1 MNVYFSCIAGV
12 GIGPLAEIAKDAG
25 YEVAGSDLAD
35 SLITKE
41 LQAKGIP
48 ITKNQDGSFL
58 KARHAEKPID
68 WFVYSSALKEDSPE
82 LVMARKLGIKTSKRD
97 GFLPIFIRDN
107 HLKLIA
113 VAGTHGKTTTTSML
127 VYTFQKLGLPVS
139 YSIGTTL
146 SFGPSGKYDPNSE
159 YFIYECDEYDRNFLN
174 YEPYLS
180 LIPSVDYDHPDIYPT
195 QQDYN
200 DAFRQFAI
208 SSQQIITWEDQ
219 PSEIFDNLANV
230 TLLKTDE
237 IDQSSRLSGEHN
249 RRNAALVKA
258 TLKRLGIN
266 KNVDEILANF
276 PGSDRRFEKLAE
288 HIYSDYGHHPVEIAA
303 TLQMAH
309 ELSNKVALIYQPHQ
323 NSRQYQIR
331 DQYDDQVFKY
341 ADKIYWVPTYLTRED
356 PSLAILTPKD
366 LAKNINDKTKLIVS
380 NLDEKLWVDIN
391 DDIDNGY
398 LALFMGAGTIDNWLR
413 STLANKKY

>member
-41 LQAKGIP
+41 LIAKGIP

-58 KARHAEKPID
+58 KARHEEKPID

-82 LVMARKLGIKTSKRD
+82 LVMARKLGIRTSKRD
-97 GFLPIFIRDN
+97 GFLPVFIRDN

-127 VYTFQKLGLPVS
+127 VYTFQRLGIPVS

-146 SFGPSGKYDPNSE
+146 SFGPSGKYNPASE

-174 YEPYLS
+174 YEPFLS

-195 QQDYN
+195 QKDYLE
-200 DAFRQFAI
+200 AFRQFAI
-208 SSQQIITWEDQ
+208 SSQQIIAWEDQ
-219 PSEIFDNLANV
+219 PTEIYENLSNV
-230 TLLKTDE
+230 TLLKASE
-237 IDQSSRLSGEHN
+237 VDQSSQLAGEHN
-249 RRNAALVKA
+249 RRNATLVKA
-258 TLKRLGIN
+258 TLRRIGITE
-266 KNVDEILANF
+266 NVDDILSKF
-276 PGSDRRFEKLAE
+276 PGSDRRFEKLAD
-288 HIYSDYGHHPVEIAA
+288 HIYSDYGHHPIEIAA

-309 ELSNKVALIYQPHQ
+309 ELSDHVILIYQPHQ
-323 NSRQYQIR
+323 NSRQYQIFE
-331 DQYDDQVFKY
+331 QYDDQLFKY
-341 ADKIYWVPTYLTRED
+341 ADKVYWVPTYLTRED
-356 PSLAILTPKD
+356 PSLKTLTPSD
-366 LAKNINDKTKLIVS
+366 LTEKIIDKTKLVIS
-380 NLDEKLWVDIN
+380 NLDEKLWKSVENDIN
-391 DDIDNGY
+391 NGC
-398 LALFMGAGTIDNWLR
+398 LALFMGAGTIDDWLR
-413 STLANKKY
+413 SKLSEEK

>member
-41 LQAKGIP
+41 LIAKGIP

-58 KARHAEKPID
+58 KARHEEKPID

-82 LVMARKLGIKTSKRD
+82 LVMARKLGIRTSKRD
-97 GFLPIFIRDN
+97 GFLPVFIRDN

-127 VYTFQKLGLPVS
+127 VYTFQQLDIPVS

-146 SFGPSGKYDPNSE
+146 SFGPSGKYNPASE

-174 YEPYLS
+174 YEPFLS

-195 QQDYN
+195 QKDYLE
-200 DAFRQFAI
+200 AFRQFAI
-208 SSQQIITWEDQ
+208 SSQQIIAWEDQ
-219 PSEIFDNLANV
+219 PTEIYENLSNV
-230 TLLKTDE
+230 TLLKASE
-237 IDQSSRLSGEHN
+237 VDQSSQLAGEHN
-249 RRNAALVKA
+249 RRNATLVKA
-258 TLKRLGIN
+258 ALRRIGITE
-266 KNVDEILANF
+266 NVDDILSKF
-276 PGSDRRFEKLAE
+276 PGSDRRFEKLAD
-288 HIYSDYGHHPVEIAA
+288 HIYSDYGHHPIEIAA

-309 ELSNKVALIYQPHQ
+309 ELSDHVILIYQPHQ
-323 NSRQYQIR
+323 NSRQYQIFE
-331 DQYDDQVFKY
+331 QYDDQLFKY
-341 ADKIYWVPTYLTRED
+341 ADKVYWVPTYLTRED
-356 PSLAILTPKD
+356 PNLKILSPND
-366 LAKNINDKTKLIVS
+366 LTKNIVDKTKLFIS
-380 NLDEKLWVDIN
+380 NLDEKLWKNINNDIN
-391 DDIDNGY
+391 NGC
-398 LALFMGAGTIDNWLR
+398 LALFMGAGTIDDWLR
-413 STLANKKY
+413 SKLSEEK

>member
-41 LQAKGIP
+41 LVAKGIP

-58 KARHAEKPID
+58 KARHEEKPID

-97 GFLPIFIRDN
+97 GFLPVFIRDN

-113 VAGTHGKTTTTSML
+113 IAGTHGKTTTTSML
-127 VYTFQKLGLPVS
+127 VYTFQQLGLPVS

-195 QQDYN
+195 QKDYL
-200 DAFRQFAI
+200 DAFHQFAI
-208 SSQQIITWEDQ
+208 NSQQIIAWEDQ
-219 PSEIFDNLANV
+219 PSEIYKNLANI
-230 TLLKTDE
+230 TLLKTSE
-237 IDQSSRLSGEHN
+237 IDIFSRLAGEHN
-249 RRNAALVKA
+249 RRNATLVKA
-258 TLKRLGIN
+258 ALKRLDIN
-266 KNVDEILANF
+266 ENIDEILANF

-309 ELSNKVALIYQPHQ
+309 ELSDRIVLVYQPHQ

-331 DQYDDQVFKY
+331 SQYDDKLFKY
-341 ADKIYWVPTYLTRED
+341 ANKIYWVPTYLTREN
-356 PSLAILTPKD
+356 PNLATLTPND
-366 LAKNINDKTKLIVS
+366 LAENITDKTKLIFS
-380 NLDEKLWVDIN
+380 NLDEGLWKNIS
-391 DDIDNGY
+391 DDVAKGY
-398 LALFMGAGTIDNWLR
+398 LALFMGAGTIDDWLR
-413 STLANKKY
+413 AKLSEEK

>member
-58 KARHAEKPID
+58 KARHEEKPID

-97 GFLPIFIRDN
+97 GFLPVFIRDN

-113 VAGTHGKTTTTSML
+113 IAGTHGKTTTTSML
-127 VYTFQKLGLPVS
+127 VYAFQQLGLPVS

-195 QQDYN
+195 QKDYL
-200 DAFRQFAI
+200 DAFHQFAI
-208 SSQQIITWEDQ
+208 NSQQIIAWEDQ
-219 PSEIFDNLANV
+219 PSEIYKNLANI
-230 TLLKTDE
+230 TLLKTSE
-237 IDQSSRLSGEHN
+237 IDIFSRLAGEHN
-249 RRNAALVKA
+249 RRNATLVKA
-258 TLKRLGIN
+258 ALKRLDIN
-266 KNVDEILANF
+266 EDIDEILANF

-309 ELSNKVALIYQPHQ
+309 ELSDRIVLVYQPHQ

-331 DQYDDQVFKY
+331 SQYDDKLFKY
-341 ADKIYWVPTYLTRED
+341 ANKIYWVPTYLTRENPD
-356 PSLAILTPKD
+356 LATLTPND
-366 LAKNINDKTKLIVS
+366 LAENITDKTKLVFS
-380 NLDEKLWVDIN
+380 NLDEGLWKNIS
-391 DDIDNGY
+391 DDVAKGY
-398 LALFMGAGTIDNWLR
+398 LALFMGAGTIDDWLR
-413 STLANKKY
+413 AKLSEEK